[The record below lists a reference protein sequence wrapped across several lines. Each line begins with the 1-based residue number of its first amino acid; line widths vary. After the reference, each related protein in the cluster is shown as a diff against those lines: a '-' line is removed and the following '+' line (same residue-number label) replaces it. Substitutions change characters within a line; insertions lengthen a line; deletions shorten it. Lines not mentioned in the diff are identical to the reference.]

1 LNVTK
6 DEVEISDVKNEA
18 VGKSLSSLVAAYS
31 DSDSDVAL
39 QVDSSIEKNL
49 EAVSSVKQSCTNSQT
64 KKRNYKNASSNNH
77 LSNKRKKQNLKS
89 SKVQNHNKC
98 EKTVNSTLLKKLL
111 QPQIDSERNNILQC
125 IRFIVK
131 NNFFDEPKDQ
141 ANMNN

>member
-1 LNVTK
+1 MNVTK

-64 KKRNYKNASSNNH
+64 KKR
-77 LSNKRKKQNLKS
+77 
-89 SKVQNHNKC
+89 
-98 EKTVNSTLLKKLL
+98 
-111 QPQIDSERNNILQC
+111 
-125 IRFIVK
+125 F
-131 NNFFDEPKDQ
+131 
-141 ANMNN
+141 